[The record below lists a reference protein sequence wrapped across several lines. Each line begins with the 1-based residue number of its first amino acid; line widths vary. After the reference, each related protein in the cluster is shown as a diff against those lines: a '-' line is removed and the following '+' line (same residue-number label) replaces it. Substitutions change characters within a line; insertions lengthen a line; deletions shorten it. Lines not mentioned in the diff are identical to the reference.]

1 LDHGAQLL
9 WFGDPSP
16 PEDRLRQFLVQN
28 GYQVMAVASPAEA
41 CRSLESG
48 PPDLLLLHL
57 RPPEQEGLEVC
68 RFLRGLPNGEDV
80 PVLAILEPGAPG
92 GPSAAM
98 RAGADDFLIRPLPPA
113 ELQSRVRILMRMRMM
128 RLELRRDMEAI
139 LGLMAQKEGL
149 VRFVAHD
156 LKNLLGTLLTNL
168 ELLEGHPDR
177 VSRYRGRIE
186 ASTRTMLGMV
196 QNMLD
201 LSVQEEGALTLRP
214 SRFQVG
220 TWLDWI
226 RPELEAPTARR
237 GQRLVLGADPEL
249 EVEAD
254 PQLLQRALVN
264 LLDNACKYGPED
276 SEVRLSVHGLGEA
289 VRFQVADL
297 GPGIPEDLKRRVFD
311 RFARLDPEGAP
322 YVGHGLGL
330 AFCQL
335 VATLHGGSIW
345 VEDNE
350 PRGSR
355 FVLELPA

>member
-1 LDHGAQLL
+1 
-9 WFGDPSP
+9 
-16 PEDRLRQFLVQN
+16 
-28 GYQVMAVASPAEA
+28 
-41 CRSLESG
+41 
-48 PPDLLLLHL
+48 
-57 RPPEQEGLEVC
+57 
-68 RFLRGLPNGEDV
+68 
-80 PVLAILEPGAPG
+80 
-92 GPSAAM
+92 
-98 RAGADDFLIRPLPPA
+98 
-113 ELQSRVRILMRMRMM
+113 
-128 RLELRRDMEAI
+128 
-139 LGLMAQKEGL
+139 MAQKEGL

-168 ELLEGHPDR
+168 ELLEGHPER

-226 RPELEAPTARR
+226 RLELEAPTARR
-237 GQRLVLGADPEL
+237 GQCLVLGADPKL